1 MYEYI
6 INRWSGSN
14 EDPTALLLRVL
25 ASVIYHFDW
34 IQSQATA
41 LGTDHPFNSIPFM
54 FKPELVL
61 RLKGMITTK
70 ESSIL
75 TRATGIPPHV
85 EQSMNLQKLFNAT
98 NECVTLLKSQV
109 TDIKAVSTRLFIVQ
123 FSILWLISI
132 I

>member
-1 MYEYI
+1 MVQVISGLDALKPTFGILPPHFNICDPLNDPDIKEAMQCMYGPI

-41 LGTDHPFNSIPFM
+41 LGTDHPFNSIPLM

-75 TRATGIPPHV
+75 TR
-85 EQSMNLQKLFNAT
+85 SNRN
-98 NECVTLLKSQV
+98 
-109 TDIKAVSTRLFIVQ
+109 STTC
-123 FSILWLISI
+123 
-132 I
+132 